1 MACHCEE
8 YKKRIDEL
16 ERRVDVLEKSN
27 AIPSPPLPLL
37 DLSTKRIKSV
47 VEAKYTEELFL
58 LGQKGIAQFVYRYLL
73 RDPSGEVAY
82 FMFNRDKKEFKF
94 RGMDN
99 KVYRDVGCN
108 KIFEMFYPIIRKKA
122 IKIYLDCIN
131 SNDSD
136 SDSDNGMDSD
146 TEEAIIDSIMG
157 IPKDERKEDVLHPHE
172 EKKEDLRSPEE
183 KEREEKKKQDLIEE
197 EELELDTLVASLKEI
212 KKADSNKRIF
222 VNELMY
228 YIESKKEF

>member
-1 MACHCEE
+1 MSCHCEE
-8 YKKRIDEL
+8 YKKKIDEL
-16 ERRVDVLEKSN
+16 ERRVEVLEKSN
-27 AIPSPPLPLL
+27 AIPPPPLPLL
-37 DLSTKRIKSV
+37 DLTTKRIKSV

-58 LGQKGIAQFVYRYLL
+58 LGQKGMAQLVYCHIL
-73 RDPSGEVAY
+73 RDPSGAIAY
-82 FMFNRDKKEFKF
+82 FMSNRDKKEFKF

-99 KVYRDVGCN
+99 KVYRDTGCN
-108 KIFEMFYPIIRKKA
+108 KIFEMIYPIIRKKA
-122 IKIYLDCIN
+122 SKIYLDCIN

-136 SDSDNGMDSD
+136 SDSDSGMDSD

-157 IPKDERKEDVLHPHE
+157 IPKDLHPIE
-172 EKKEDLRSPEE
+172 EKKEEKEDLRSPEE
-183 KEREEKKKQDLIEE
+183 KEREEKKKKDLIEE
-197 EELELDTLVASLKEI
+197 EEVELDTLVAALKEI